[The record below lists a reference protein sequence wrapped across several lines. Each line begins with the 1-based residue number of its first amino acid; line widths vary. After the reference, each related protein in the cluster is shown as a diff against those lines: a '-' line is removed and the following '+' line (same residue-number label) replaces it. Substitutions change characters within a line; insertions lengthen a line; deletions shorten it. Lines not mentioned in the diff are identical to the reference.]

1 MKICLVWV
9 NNNIDDKC
17 LIGAGTFSE
26 MFNWIYVLYAL
37 NNTMRS
43 HTAGTTSMRYGII
56 HGKSSKQNIN
66 FKISTEAEPV
76 EEVN

>member
-1 MKICLVWV
+1 MWK
-9 NNNIDDKC
+9 NNIIEDKGIFGARNFSEV
-17 LIGAGTFSE
+17 LTWIGAS
-26 MFNWIYVLYAL
+26 YVVH
-37 NNTMRS
+37 NTMGT
-43 HTAGTTSMRYGII
+43 HTLGAVSMGYGII